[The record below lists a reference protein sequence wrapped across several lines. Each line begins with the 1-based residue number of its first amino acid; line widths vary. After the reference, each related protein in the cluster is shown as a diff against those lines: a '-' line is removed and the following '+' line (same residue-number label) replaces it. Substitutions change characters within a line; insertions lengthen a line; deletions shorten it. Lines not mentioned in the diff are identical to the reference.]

1 MTMNEYLHSRGLKSA
16 TVAQECKVSRQAIE
30 QLGKSRNPT
39 VKTMKKIAQAMTV
52 LGAPTTV
59 VDLTKAIYG
68 PEEVNDRNV

>member
-1 MTMNEYLHSRGLKSA
+1 MTINEYIRSRGLRSA

-39 VKTMKKIAQAMTV
+39 VRTMKKIAKAMTD

-59 VDLTKAIYG
+59 VDLTTALYA
-68 PEEVNDRNV
+68 E

>member
-30 QLGKSRNPT
+30 QLGKRRNPT
-39 VKTMKKIAQAMTV
+39 VKTMKKVAKAMTN

-59 VDLTKAIYG
+59 VDLTVAIYG
-68 PEEVNDRNV
+68 TEE

>member
-1 MTMNEYLHSRGLKSA
+1 MTMTEYIYSRGLKSA

-39 VKTMKKIAQAMTV
+39 VKTMKKIAKAMTN

-59 VDLTKAIYG
+59 VDLTVAIYDK
-68 PEEVNDRNV
+68 E